1 MFNKEL
7 RHAGHVKRFSITE
20 ASGQGWEV
28 REEADSQ
35 IVRRVQ
41 YRDWHRVERARMR
54 IEAQVVELEA
64 RGWRSERLSGQS
76 TNR

>member
-1 MFNKEL
+1 MFSKEL

-20 ASGQGWEV
+20 TSGHGWEV

-35 IVRRVQ
+35 VVRQVQ

-54 IEAQVVELEA
+54 IEAQVVELEE
-64 RGWRSERLSGQS
+64 RGWRSEHLSGQS